1 MSSSD
6 DGETALRSAEVRWLH
21 AALTGDDRERERIAR
36 GELAG
41 GLPFEV
47 SVAACTLLAGRLFDE
62 RWDRRLISTFAERVV
77 ATMPAASALLPRH
90 IEASL
95 RGMTGEAELLTP
107 ANYEGG
113 PGIVLAPLFALAD
126 ELALD
131 DGAVGALLV
140 EAEREAAKAA
150 LLTMPQ
156 EPGDDPVPAGDQWRR
171 INRRYLTDNDFPVR
185 EHAVARQPR
194 RFPADRY
201 PVRRWRRKPEPASVA
216 GRYLRNLVLRQH
228 DREPRVSE
236 VSDVDV
242 FKMTRAAFTIAV
254 KMYLHPDPE
263 LVETMALASAARATF
278 WADLDLLKTEYLTR
292 WILGEKMTFTGI
304 TRRDVYASCSLQ
316 LAAIIDAW
324 DNDDVAV
331 CAILVEAERD
341 VAASGHVLE
350 N

>member
-1 MSSSD
+1 MSSPD
-6 DGETALRSAEVRWLH
+6 DGEIVLRSAEVRWLR

-36 GELAG
+36 GELAD
-41 GLPFEV
+41 GLPFEA
-47 SVAACTLLAGRLFDE
+47 SIAACGLLAGRLFDE

-77 ATMPAASALLPRH
+77 ATMPAASALVPRE
-90 IEASL
+90 IEAIL
-95 RGMTGEAELLTP
+95 RGLTGEGELLAT
-107 ANYEGG
+107 ANYEDA

-150 LLTMPQ
+150 SLAAPR
-156 EPGDDPVPAGDQWRR
+156 EPDDDPMPAGEQWRR

-194 RFPADRY
+194 PFPADRY
-201 PVRRWRRKPEPASVA
+201 PARKWRRMPEPESLA

-228 DREPRVSE
+228 HRGPQVSE
-236 VSDVDV
+236 VPDDDA
-242 FKMTRAAFTIAV
+242 FQMARAAFTIAV

-278 WADLDLLKTEYLTR
+278 WADLDLLKAEYLTR
-292 WILGEKMTFTGI
+292 WILGEKMSFTGVI
-304 TRRDVYASCSLQ
+304 RRDVYASCVFQ
-316 LAAIIDAW
+316 LGAIIDAW
-324 DNDDVAV
+324 NNDDVAA

-350 N
+350 T